1 MISIKKILLLLLLIF
16 VIHYLSDGQLFNKIN
31 NYFNNCK
38 NTIENFMGVSNRKVF
53 KPTTPD
59 IPFQLQKDFP
69 YNNQSDINNLDED
82 TYNLY
87 KFLNSIITVGV
98 NTYELTPSN
107 NIRLK
112 VSDNFKKEIYEQLNK
127 HINCNCI
134 EYKFDNIQILSDIY
148 FYENSR
154 GAEIEPFEISA
165 NVSLKGAPIGSV
177 IIYIECFMK
186 KDKFYYNS
194 TNSGY
199 LAILNI
205 KLIKRMYSDGKS
217 REQIWKSAYKLI
229 PSNQEMQS
237 NIRTE
242 TNSRNTMS
250 ESNARNTR
258 VESFTNN
265 YNVDND
271 MFFKPNNQIQN
282 DTEDSLLIPSDIEL
296 SPDDS

>member
-1 MISIKKILLLLLLIF
+1 MILIKKILLLLLLIF
-16 VIHYLSDGQLFNKIN
+16 LIHYLSEGQLINKIN

-38 NTIENFMGVSNRKVF
+38 NTIENFIDIANMKIF
-53 KPTTPD
+53 KPAAPD
-59 IPFQLQKDFP
+59 VPFQLQKDFQ
-69 YNNQSDINNLDED
+69 YNNQSDVNNLDED

-87 KFLNSIITVGV
+87 KFLNSIITIGV

-112 VSDNFKKEIYEQLNK
+112 VSDEFKKEIYDQLNK
-127 HINCNCI
+127 QFNCNCLG
-134 EYKFDNIQILSDIY
+134 YKFNNIKILSDMY

-165 NVSLKGAPIGSV
+165 NVSLKGVPIGSV

-205 KLIKRMYSDGKS
+205 KLLKRIYSDGKS
-217 REQIWKSAYKLI
+217 KEQIWKSAYKLI
-229 PSNQEMQS
+229 PSNQDTTPIQQ
-237 NIRTE
+237 I
-242 TNSRNTMS
+242 
-250 ESNARNTR
+250 R

-265 YNVDND
+265 YTNENDIFIKSDN
-271 MFFKPNNQIQN
+271 QYQN
-282 DTEDSLLIPSDIEL
+282 DTEDSLIPSNIEL
-296 SPDDS
+296 SPIS